1 MSKVFI
7 EESTLSSIGD
17 ALRRKHGETKMGTV
31 LVEKE
36 VPAAVIS
43 KTPNATGFDSWEGNY
58 DKDVDYSTFNETKT
72 YLNVVHIPNAARIQV
87 TIKVALNS
95 AKHPTGNWR
104 DIVSIY
110 AGNHPKN
117 DIYIDKDIVAL
128 FDYTD
133 NNVKTIKTIDGEYV
147 SFGLRIVNITK
158 DTTNMLG
165 YYAECVGLDAEGNPL
180 GTQIIEIEEEVE
192 VKNTYNPLD
201 VPEAID
207 NIGGLPEEA
216 LVVSGNC
223 TYRFSNNGWNWFIQ
237 EYGDIITTQDITNAE
252 RMFAFTTGL
261 EEIPFKLNC
270 KNQEGI
276 SLNYAFHGMRIKKP
290 PVVNIPNVQKSNL
303 GSVIA
308 NCDMLRDAN
317 GLFENEEEF
326 GASWQG
332 FVNTTSFGNHYLGYI
347 LSGLY
352 SLRTVPSWFYLF
364 RLNPESTAFPY
375 MSYSLYSRAFN
386 GCYALDEIKD
396 IPVWTC
402 KGAQTSNMFDSTFE
416 SCFRVKDITFETNA
430 DGTPIVTSWKT
441 QTIDLSKNAGYTTS
455 SIYISTYNSGITADK
470 EVKDDATYAAL
481 KDDHDWFTCNI
492 AYSRYNKISA
502 INTINSLPDTS
513 AYLASAGGTN
523 TIKFKGAAGEKT
535 DGGAINTMTEE
546 EIAVATAKGWTVSFV

>member
-31 LVEKE
+31 IVEKE

-58 DKDVDYSTFNETKT
+58 DKDVDYSTFSDTKR
-72 YLNVVHIPNAARIQV
+72 YYDVVHIPNAAKIQV

-95 AKHPTGNWR
+95 ARHPIGNWKDEVYIYTGN
-104 DIVSIY
+104 Y
-110 AGNHPKN
+110 PET
-117 DIYIDKDIVAL
+117 DIYMDKDIVAY
-128 FDYTD
+128 FNYTD
-133 NNVKTIKTIDGEYV
+133 NNVKTVVTVDGEYV
-147 SFGLRIVNITK
+147 SFKLEVANTTK
-158 DTTNMLG
+158 DNTNMLG

-180 GTQIIEIEEEVE
+180 GTQIIEIEEVVE
-192 VKNTYNPLD
+192 VPNTYNPLD

-252 RMFAFTTGL
+252 RMFASTTGL

-276 SLNYAFHGMRIKKP
+276 SLNNAFNGMGIKKP
-290 PVVNIPNVQKSNL
+290 PVVNIPNTRKSNL
-303 GSVIA
+303 GNIIA
-308 NCDMLRDAN
+308 NCNMLRDAN

-326 GASWQG
+326 GASWQSY
-332 FVNTTSFGNHYLGYI
+332 VNTTSFGNHYLGYI
-347 LSGLY
+347 LSGLH
-352 SLRTVPSWFYLF
+352 SLRTVPSWFYLL

-375 MSYSLYSRAFN
+375 MSYSLYNRAF
-386 GCYALDEIKD
+386 GDCYVLDEIKD
-396 IPVWTC
+396 IQVWTC
-402 KGAQTSNMFDSTFE
+402 KGAQTADMFSGAFE
-416 SCFRVKDITFETNA
+416 NCYRAKDITFETNA

-441 QTIDLSKNAGYTTS
+441 QTIDLSRNVGHAAS
-455 SIYISTYNSGITADK
+455 VISITNYNSGITKDK
-470 EVKDDATYAAL
+470 YVKDDATYAAL
-481 KDDHDWFTCNI
+481 KDDPDWYTENV
-492 AYSRYNKISA
+492 AYSRYNKASA

-523 TIKFKGAAGEKT
+523 TIKFKGKAGEKT
-535 DGGAINTMTEE
+535 DGGAINTMIEE
-546 EIAVATAKGWTVSFV
+546 EIAVATAKGWTVSFA